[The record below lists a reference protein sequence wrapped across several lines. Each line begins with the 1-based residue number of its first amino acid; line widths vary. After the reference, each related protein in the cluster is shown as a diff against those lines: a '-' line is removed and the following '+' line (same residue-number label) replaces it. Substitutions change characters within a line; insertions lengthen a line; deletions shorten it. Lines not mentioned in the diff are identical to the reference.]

1 MPPSP
6 RSLLWPT
13 MEMPRKLYF
22 SVNGDQVT
30 TGWGEPPTSQR
41 APPHPQAPPFV
52 PMLSVTVMMLRD
64 MVESVTLLKDE
75 VCSGGKGEGAG
86 LPSTTH
92 RDRPGDP
99 LSQRLCPDF
108 PREAP
113 HPLQA
118 GGPLLPPPPVPLEE
132 AGGAALLRGAAE
144 PAGGGGGAGEEPARW
159 RSRDRRDGHGTEG
172 TGRPAGG
179 PGEGWEPYLLKVSS
193 SSESPRLVLSSS
205 LVRRVEEL
213 SYPARWRS
221 SREGPLGLWPPAAE
235 DREAQAAGL
244 ACSAPALGAPGLSQ
258 PSPAA
263 RPGSLRAWPL
273 TAVLTAVSP
282 ARPLPPQR
290 YN

>member
-1 MPPSP
+1 M
-6 RSLLWPT
+6 
-13 MEMPRKLYF
+13 
-22 SVNGDQVT
+22 
-30 TGWGEPPTSQR
+30 
-41 APPHPQAPPFV
+41 
-52 PMLSVTVMMLRD
+52 RD

-99 LSQRLCPDF
+99 LSQRLCPDCAPTSPEKPLTLSRRGGRCF
-108 PREAP
+108 LRRRCRLRRREALLCSVELLNLP
-113 HPLQA
+113 
-118 GGPLLPPPPVPLEE
+118 GGS
-132 AGGAALLRGAAE
+132 
-144 PAGGGGGAGEEPARW
+144 GEEPTRW
-159 RSRDRRDGHGTEG
+159 RSRDRRDRHGTEG

-244 ACSAPALGAPGLSQ
+244 ARSAPALGAPGLSQ

-263 RPGSLRAWPL
+263 RPASLRAWPPHRRAHCCLACEAAPASETQL
-273 TAVLTAVSP
+273 TLFPFRAPDSP
-282 ARPLPPQR
+282 GCWTR
-290 YN
+290 